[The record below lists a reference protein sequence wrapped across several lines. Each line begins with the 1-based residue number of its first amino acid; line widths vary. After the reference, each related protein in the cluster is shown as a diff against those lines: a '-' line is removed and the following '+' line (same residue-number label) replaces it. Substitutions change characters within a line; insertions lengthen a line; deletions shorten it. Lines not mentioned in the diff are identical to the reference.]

1 MTEFV
6 SAHDYAMAIL
16 QRPLEHI
23 AATIIQKTWRSV
35 KIEQLAEIERAR
47 SKMHKIE
54 NSIGPSWG
62 INESDKIEDLLEGMD
77 VIKEGNVLTFSPKCQ
92 ARMKNGST
100 YCEPMNEED
109 GKEKGTTK
117 FTLLVYSWIS
127 YTGEKKDFF
136 NGYAKV
142 WADDPSSK
150 DWMDYFE
157 RVILLLE
164 KKVSVKLWGQGGGYK
179 NLSPGDKKLINDLK
193 DYWRLHQIKKEIM
206 ELQSEAKKTAKKRKR
221 KINNISKDLD
231 PLVNEFIPEVVYA
244 YHV

>member
-35 KIEQLAEIERAR
+35 KVEHLAEIERAQ

-54 NSIGPSWG
+54 NSVGPSWG
-62 INESDKIEDLLEGMD
+62 INESDKIEDLLEGME
-77 VIKEGNVLTFSPKCQ
+77 VIKEGDRLTFSPECQ
-92 ARMKNGST
+92 ARTKNDFT
-100 YCEPMNEED
+100 YSEAMNKED

-117 FTLLVYSWIS
+117 FTLLVHSWIS

-164 KKVSVKLWGQGGGYK
+164 NKVSVKLWGQGGGYK

-206 ELQSEAKKTAKKRKR
+206 ELQAEAKKTAKKRKR
-221 KINNISKDLD
+221 NNISKDLD

>member
-23 AATIIQKTWRSV
+23 AATTIQKTWRSV

-54 NSIGPSWG
+54 NSFGPSWG
-62 INESDKIEDLLEGMD
+62 NKESDNIEDLLEGME
-77 VIKEGNVLTFSPKCQ
+77 VIKDGTVLTFSTECQ
-92 ARMKNGST
+92 ARKKTGST
-100 YCEPMNEED
+100 YYESMNEED

-117 FTLLVYSWIS
+117 FTLLVHSWIS

-142 WADDPSSK
+142 WADDPSSE
-150 DWMDYFE
+150 DWMNYFE

-164 KKVSVKLWGQGGGYK
+164 NKVSVKLWGQGGGYK
-179 NLSPGDKKLINDLK
+179 NLFPGDKKTINDLK

-206 ELQSEAKKTAKKRKR
+206 ELQAETKKTAKKRKR

>member
-77 VIKEGNVLTFSPKCQ
+77 VIKEGNVLTWETECQ
-92 ARMKNGST
+92 ARTKNGST

-109 GKEKGTTK
+109 GEEKT
-117 FTLLVYSWIS
+117 
-127 YTGEKKDFF
+127 
-136 NGYAKV
+136 
-142 WADDPSSK
+142 
-150 DWMDYFE
+150 E
-157 RVILLLE
+157 R
-164 KKVSVKLWGQGGGYK
+164 
-179 NLSPGDKKLINDLK
+179 GD
-193 DYWRLHQIKKEIM
+193 
-206 ELQSEAKKTAKKRKR
+206 EA
-221 KINNISKDLD
+221 
-231 PLVNEFIPEVVYA
+231 
-244 YHV
+244 